1 VQAGSRAATAGTRIP
16 TRRGCRQEEALTL
29 ELQEI
34 EEVDGV
40 DPARFRSEIVPRCEP
55 VVLRGLAQDWPAVK
69 AARASA
75 AEAAAYL
82 QHFDRSAPVEAFV
95 GRAEIGGR
103 FFYEA
108 DLTGFNFERQRAK
121 LGDVIRFLLAS
132 IGDAK
137 ARAVY
142 VGSVPLPD
150 ILPGFA
156 AENILPLFAGTDV
169 VPRIWIG
176 NASIVSTHFDESD
189 NVACV
194 VAGRRRFTLFPPDQ
208 VGNLYVG
215 PLDFTMAGQPASMVR
230 LDAPDLELYPRFREA
245 LAAARTAELGPG
257 DAIYIP
263 TLWWHHVEALDP
275 FNILVNYWWR
285 DVPEDTGSAFEAMV
299 HSILTIASLPEPQRA
314 AWRGM
319 FETYVFRPNGD
330 PAEHLP
336 PAQRGILAEPTPQLR
351 QRVRQFLIRALSR
364 YGS

>member
-1 VQAGSRAATAGTRIP
+1 M
-16 TRRGCRQEEALTL
+16 
-29 ELQEI
+29 
-34 EEVDGV
+34 
-40 DPARFRSEIVPRCEP
+40 PAFEP
-55 VVLRGLAQDWPAVK
+55 VVLRGLVHDWPAVR
-69 AARASA
+69 AARVSD
-75 AEAAAYL
+75 AEAASYL
-82 QHFDRSAPVEAFV
+82 QRFDRGAPVEAFV
-95 GRAEIGGR
+95 GPAEIRGR
-103 FFYEA
+103 FFYA
-108 DLTGFNFERQRAK
+108 PDLAGFNFERQRSRLADI
-121 LGDVIRFLLAS
+121 LRYLLATA
-132 IGDAK
+132 GDPS

-142 VGSVPLPD
+142 VGSTPAPE

-156 AENILPLFAGTDV
+156 ADNAMPAVAGTDAV
-169 VPRIWIG
+169 ARLWIG
-176 NASIVSTHFDESD
+176 NATIVTTHFDESD

-215 PLDFTMAGQPASMVR
+215 PLDFTMAGQPASMVP
-230 LDAPDLELYPRFREA
+230 LDAPDLDRYPRFREA

-299 HSILTIASLPEPQRA
+299 HSILTIGSLPEHQRA
-314 AWRGM
+314 AWREM
-319 FETYVFRPNGD
+319 FETYVFRSNGD

-351 QRVRQFLIRALSR
+351 QRIRQFLIRALSR
-364 YGS
+364 Y